1 MHEGI
6 HDLDTLIKT
15 NLILETLKTQQK
27 LLESLIPDKSSELL
41 TRSTELLA
49 ILDQT
54 IGRMINPAQAS
65 SVKDRCEKMKLDF
78 RNSNKSSHNEGNYSI
93 VPEKDKCTPT
103 GSP

>member
-1 MHEGI
+1 MHEGL
-6 HDLDTLIKT
+6 HDLDTLIKS

-41 TRSTELLA
+41 IRSTELVA

-54 IGRMINPAQAS
+54 LNRMTDPAQAM
-65 SVKDRCEKMKLDF
+65 SVKDRCEKLKLDF
-78 RNSNKSSHNEGNYSI
+78 RNSNKSSCNKSNYSI
-93 VPEKDKCTPT
+93 APETDKCIST